1 MIDQLIKENIP
12 YMPSRMDECVSILL
26 GIEGITV
33 AYAMGLLS
41 KARTILSYTDNHYIV
56 IGPEEEN
63 GILEIFKDEQ
73 GSFGIFY
80 PWKEEQG
87 DKLFH
92 LLTETFVANKE
103 NDEILK
109 NQTYLDGV
117 TIQDMIFTQFLENFL
132 KSQFVRPDNETL
144 H

>member
-33 AYAMGLLS
+33 SYAMGLLS

-63 GILEIFKDEQ
+63 GILEIFKDEH

-87 DKLFH
+87 DKLFY

-117 TIQDMIFTQFLENFL
+117 TIQDMIFTQFFEYFL
-132 KSQFVRPDNETL
+132 KGQFIRPDNETL